1 MNLCDIIVYKYGVD
15 KMKKII
21 FIEPEMVDSTN
32 HSIPVGKNNRY
43 DYSTKK
49 ELKKLRKF
57 KNI

>member
-1 MNLCDIIVYKYGVD
+1 
-15 KMKKII
+15 MKKII